1 MVERGAAT
9 KGRMAKTVSGADDVE
24 LKATIPH
31 KQIHWGLR
39 RYSLSAD
46 NDQERHIFFFDTP
59 GLDLFH
65 SGVVLRARRI
75 IGGAHDSTV
84 KLRPVDPAKVPAKW
98 KKYAGFKIEADA
110 SENGVVKSA
119 SLTMPVAK
127 GVIKRVAAGELGVA
141 ALLTDEQKTFLLE
154 MARLEL
160 DLSRLLIM
168 GPMQAQ
174 RWKFSDPALPWPI
187 TAELW
192 RRDDGETIFEASI
205 KAPVQ
210 QAAVAAGGFLAHL
223 AEIGAERDHAQE
235 AKTRWALEHYAGR
248 ARATTSKPAVVA
260 AAKAKASTG
269 SSKSGASRRKAKTG
283 ATGSTKTAPV
293 TKSKAKTASGK
304 RIVGAAKKSRSARP
318 KVAERNAAAT
328 AKKKRVKSPGL
339 PSRGKKKVAASKATG
354 ATKLP
359 AKSGRKSGKK

>member
-9 KGRMAKTVSGADDVE
+9 KGKVAKTVAGADDVE

-39 RYSLSAD
+39 RYNLTKA
-46 NDQERHIFFFDTP
+46 NDQERHIYFFDTP
-59 GLDLFH
+59 DLELFH
-65 SGVVLRARRI
+65 AGIVLRARRI
-75 IGGAHDSTV
+75 IGGDHDSTV

-110 SENGVVKSA
+110 GEKGVVKSA

-127 GVIKRVAAGELGVA
+127 GVIKRVAEGKLGVA
-141 ALLTDEQKTFLLE
+141 ALLTEEQRRFLLE
-154 MARLEL
+154 MMKLEL
-160 DLSRLLIM
+160 DLARLLIM

-192 RRDDGETIFEASI
+192 RRDDGELIFEASI
-205 KAPVQ
+205 KAPVE

-235 AKTRWALEHYAGR
+235 AKTRWALEHYAGKSR
-248 ARATTSKPAVVA
+248 GKGTKPAGGTTAKVAAKGLAKA
-260 AAKAKASTG
+260 AAKKTQAKRKTAKQAG
-269 SSKSGASRRKAKTG
+269 RKVVARKA
-283 ATGSTKTAPV
+283 
-293 TKSKAKTASGK
+293 AKMS
-304 RIVGAAKKSRSARP
+304 
-318 KVAERNAAAT
+318 
-328 AKKKRVKSPGL
+328 
-339 PSRGKKKVAASKATG
+339 
-354 ATKLP
+354 
-359 AKSGRKSGKK
+359 

>member
-9 KGRMAKTVSGADDVE
+9 KGKVAKTVAGADDVE

-39 RYSLSAD
+39 RYSLTAD
-46 NDQERHIFFFDTP
+46 NDQERHIYFFDTP
-59 GLDLFH
+59 NLDLFH

-75 IGGAHDSTV
+75 IGGEHDSTV
-84 KLRPVDPAKVPAKW
+84 KLRPVDPSKVPAKW

-110 SENGVVKSA
+110 GENGVVKSA

-141 ALLTDEQKTFLLE
+141 ALLTDEQRRFLLE
-154 MARLEL
+154 MARLQL

-205 KAPVQ
+205 KAPVE

-235 AKTRWALEHYAGR
+235 AKTRWALNHYAGKAAKNPVTAAGKR
-248 ARATTSKPAVVA
+248 AAKKGAAKA
-260 AAKAKASTG
+260 AAKKGTAKAV
-269 SSKSGASRRKAKTG
+269 AKKRAAKPAAKKGTAKPAAKKG
-283 ATGSTKTAPV
+283 RAKPAAKQTATK
-293 TKSKAKTASGK
+293 ASGK
-304 RIVGAAKKSRSARP
+304 PAGA
-318 KVAERNAAAT
+318 
-328 AKKKRVKSPGL
+328 KRQ
-339 PSRGKKKVAASKATG
+339 
-354 ATKLP
+354 P
-359 AKSGRKSGKK
+359 AGSSS

>member
-9 KGRMAKTVSGADDVE
+9 KGKVAKTVAGADDVE

-39 RYSLSAD
+39 RYNLTTD
-46 NDQERHIFFFDTP
+46 NDEERHIYFFDTP
-59 GLDLFH
+59 NLELFH

-75 IGGAHDSTV
+75 IGGDHDSTV

-98 KKYAGFKIEADA
+98 KKFAGFKIEADA

-127 GVIKRVAAGELGVA
+127 GVIRRVAEGKLGVA
-141 ALLTDEQKTFLLE
+141 ALLADEQKQFLVE
-154 MARLEL
+154 MAKLEL
-160 DLSRLLIM
+160 DLARLLIM
-168 GPMQAQ
+168 GPMQAK

-192 RRDDGETIFEASI
+192 QRDDGELIFEASI
-205 KAPVQ
+205 KAPIE

-235 AKTRWALEHYAGR
+235 AKTRWALEHYAGKSR
-248 ARATTSKPAVVA
+248 GKVARPVARKLPA
-260 AAKAKASTG
+260 
-269 SSKSGASRRKAKTG
+269 
-283 ATGSTKTAPV
+283 
-293 TKSKAKTASGK
+293 GK
-304 RIVGAAKKSRSARP
+304 RPTGKPAAKK
-318 KVAERNAAAT
+318 KV
-328 AKKKRVKSPGL
+328 
-339 PSRGKKKVAASKATG
+339 GKKTAT
-354 ATKLP
+354 
-359 AKSGRKSGKK
+359 RKSTKKAKN

>member
-59 GLDLFH
+59 NLDLFH

-75 IGGAHDSTV
+75 IGGVHDSTV
-84 KLRPVDPAKVPAKW
+84 KLRPVDPSKVPAKW

-141 ALLTDEQKTFLLE
+141 ALLTEEQKRFLLE
-154 MARLEL
+154 MARLQL

-205 KAPVQ
+205 KAPVE

-223 AEIGAERDHAQE
+223 TEIGAERDHAQE
-235 AKTRWALEHYAGR
+235 AKTRWALEHYAGK
-248 ARATTSKPAVVA
+248 AGGKAGNPSGSK
-260 AAKAKASTG
+260 AAKPIAKSV
-269 SSKSGASRRKAKTG
+269 S
-283 ATGSTKTAPV
+283 
-293 TKSKAKTASGK
+293 
-304 RIVGAAKKSRSARP
+304 
-318 KVAERNAAAT
+318 
-328 AKKKRVKSPGL
+328 
-339 PSRGKKKVAASKATG
+339 
-354 ATKLP
+354 
-359 AKSGRKSGKK
+359 AKSGTKKGKGRSVATKGKAKPSTVEQATTKPKAKSASVRRTARTATQKVNTKSTAAKRKVASQPKKGRAKSAAKVVRRKKK